1 MEEKYGFFRALKDLF
16 KYSKENKNKYIL
28 GTIFMIIFVI
38 TSMIYTTMNSKL
50 IANIMSLNLDKAIK
64 LVFIC
69 ALLRIFSIT
78 FCHNQYRKIV
88 IKTGEEISAT
98 IQKKIYSKVLNLSMT
113 SFENMKSGKIFT
125 TIKAA
130 DSGMMSTISELFQ
143 ESAYVATSVVMLFV
157 IYFIDW
163 KIGLGVTAI
172 SAISLLLF
180 KIKLNKSKKY
190 LKSEFNYADNY
201 STLVNET
208 TRGFKEIK
216 ALDLKEKYFNI
227 FEKDIENL
235 KDTRITRRL
244 LGKTVNTSKWTI
256 RIIGDAIILLYII
269 EQLRISAMDIETA
282 MMVITYMT
290 NIVDDVFHRIIE
302 HDSGISEFTANM
314 RRVKSLLE
322 DEELEK
328 EKFGTKEYKNI
339 KGNIEFK
346 NVTFAYSK
354 DKILNDISFEIKAKK
369 KNALVGMSGS
379 GKTTI
384 FKLLLKQYD
393 NYDGQILIDGY
404 DIRDFSEKSLR
415 NAISVVNQEP
425 MLFNM
430 SIKENLLMVKPDA
443 TDEQIKQACKLAS
456 IHDFIETLPHKY
468 DEIMLEN
475 NNNISV
481 GQKQRIAIARSIL
494 KDTPIILFDEV
505 TSALDK
511 ESKKNIEETI
521 NEIAKVKTVVVIA
534 HTLDSIDI
542 VLDNSDKTNLVYS
555 VNDIENKSEYKVN
568 VLKNDKIDKDNKD
581 NIDKYNNKSLLIG
594 LLGGVGLTVLAVL
607 LIVFIN
613 NKAKSRKN

>member
-1 MEEKYGFFRALKDLF
+1 MEEKYGFFKALKDLF

-28 GTIFMIIFVI
+28 GTLFMIIFVI
-38 TSMIYTTMNSKL
+38 TSMVYTTMNSKL

-78 FCHNQYRKIV
+78 FCHNQYRRIV

-130 DSGMMSTISELFQ
+130 DSGMMSTISQLLQ
-143 ESAYVATSVVMLFV
+143 ESAYIATSVAMLFV

-180 KIKLNKSKKY
+180 KIQLNKSKKY
-190 LKSEFNYADNY
+190 LKLEFDYADNY

-216 ALDLKEKYFNI
+216 ALDLKENCFNI

-235 KDTRITRRL
+235 KDKRITRRL
-244 LGKTVNTSKWTI
+244 LGKNVNTSKWTI

-269 EQLRISAMDIETA
+269 EQLKVSAMDIETA
-282 MMVITYMT
+282 MLVITYMT

-302 HDSGISEFTANM
+302 HDFGISEFTANM

-328 EKFGTKEYKNI
+328 EKFGTKEYNNI

-443 TDEQIKQACKLAS
+443 TDKQIQQACKLAS

-468 DEIMLEN
+468 DEILLEN

-505 TSALDK
+505 TSALDR

-521 NEIAKVKTVVVIA
+521 NEIAKVKTVIVIA
-534 HTLDSIDI
+534 HTLDSI
-542 VLDNSDKTNLVYS
+542 NNF
-555 VNDIENKSEYKVN
+555 
-568 VLKNDKIDKDNKD
+568 D
-581 NIDKYNNKSLLIG
+581 NIVCLKDGIIVEEGSHKDLINEEGMYYNLLNI
-594 LLGGVGLTVLAVL
+594 
-607 LIVFIN
+607 
-613 NKAKSRKN
+613 

>member
-1 MEEKYGFFRALKDLF
+1 MEEKYGFFKALKDLF

-28 GTIFMIIFVI
+28 GTLFMIIFVI
-38 TSMIYTTMNSKL
+38 TSMVYTTMNSKL

-78 FCHNQYRKIV
+78 FCHNQYRRIV

-130 DSGMMSTISELFQ
+130 DSGMMSTISQLLQ
-143 ESAYVATSVVMLFV
+143 ESAYIATSVAMLFV

-180 KIKLNKSKKY
+180 KIQLNKSKKY
-190 LKSEFNYADNY
+190 LKLEFDYADNY

-216 ALDLKEKYFNI
+216 ALDLKENCFNI

-235 KDTRITRRL
+235 KDKRITRRL
-244 LGKTVNTSKWTI
+244 LGKNVNTSKWTI

-269 EQLRISAMDIETA
+269 EQLKVSAMDIETA
-282 MMVITYMT
+282 MLVITYMT

-302 HDSGISEFTANM
+302 HDFGISEFTANM
-314 RRVKSLLE
+314 RRVKFLLE

-328 EKFGTKEYKNI
+328 EKFGTKEYNNI

-443 TDEQIKQACKLAS
+443 TDKQIQQACKLAS

-468 DEIMLEN
+468 DEILLEN

-505 TSALDK
+505 TSALDR

-521 NEIAKVKTVVVIA
+521 NEIAKVKTVIVIA
-534 HTLDSIDI
+534 HTLDSI
-542 VLDNSDKTNLVYS
+542 NNF
-555 VNDIENKSEYKVN
+555 
-568 VLKNDKIDKDNKD
+568 D
-581 NIDKYNNKSLLIG
+581 NIVCLKDGIIVEEGSHKDLINEEGMYYNLLNI
-594 LLGGVGLTVLAVL
+594 
-607 LIVFIN
+607 
-613 NKAKSRKN
+613 

>member
-1 MEEKYGFFRALKDLF
+1 MDEKYGFFKALKDLF
-16 KYSKENKNKYIL
+16 KYSKENKNKYII

-38 TSMIYTTMNSKL
+38 TAMVYTTMNSKL

-64 LVFIC
+64 LVIIC

-78 FCHNQYRKIV
+78 FCHNQYRRIV

-98 IQKKIYSKVLNLSMT
+98 IQKKIYGRVLDLSMS

-130 DSGMMSTISELFQ
+130 DSGMMTTISQLLQ
-143 ESAYVATSVVMLFV
+143 ESAYIATSVAMLFV

-172 SAISLLLF
+172 STISLLLF
-180 KIKLNKSKKY
+180 KIQLNKSKKY
-190 LKSEFNYADNY
+190 LKDEFEYTDNY

-208 TRGFKEIK
+208 NRGFKEIK
-216 ALDLKEKYFNI
+216 ALDLKEKCFNI

-235 KDTRITRRL
+235 KNTRTTRRL
-244 LGKTVNTSKWTI
+244 LGKNVNTSKWTI

-269 EQLRISAMDIETA
+269 EQLKISVMNIETA
-282 MMVITYMT
+282 MLVITYMT

-302 HDSGISEFTANM
+302 HDFGISEFTANM
-314 RRVKSLLE
+314 RRISSLLE
-322 DEELEK
+322 DNELEK
-328 EKFGTKEYKNI
+328 EKFGTKEYNNI

-346 NVTFAYSK
+346 NITFAYSNDAILK
-354 DKILNDISFEIKAKK
+354 DVSFEIKAQK

-393 NYDGQILIDGY
+393 NYNGQILIDGHN
-404 DIRDFSEKSLR
+404 IKDFSEKSLR

-443 TDEQIKQACKLAS
+443 TEEQLQQACKLAS
-456 IHDFIETLPHKY
+456 IHEFIETLPHKY
-468 DEIMLEN
+468 DEILLEN

-481 GQKQRIAIARSIL
+481 GQKQRIAIARAIL

-521 NEIAKVKTVVVIA
+521 NKISKTKTVIVIA
-534 HTLDSIDI
+534 HTLDSI
-542 VLDNSDKTNLVYS
+542 
-555 VNDIENKSEYKVN
+555 ENF
-568 VLKNDKIDKDNKD
+568 D
-581 NIDKYNNKSLLIG
+581 NIVCLKDGVIVEEGSHNDLINEKGMYYNLIN
-594 LLGGVGLTVLAVL
+594 
-607 LIVFIN
+607 I
-613 NKAKSRKN
+613 

>member
-1 MEEKYGFFRALKDLF
+1 MDEKYGFFKALKDLF
-16 KYSKENKNKYIL
+16 KYSKENKNKYII

-64 LVFIC
+64 LVIIC

-78 FCHNQYRKIV
+78 FCHNQYRRIV

-98 IQKKIYSKVLNLSMT
+98 IQKKIYGKLLNLSMA
-113 SFENMKSGKIFT
+113 SFENMKSGTIFT

-130 DSGMMSTISELFQ
+130 DSGMMATISQLLQ
-143 ESAYVATSVVMLFV
+143 ESAYIATSVAMLFV

-172 SAISLLLF
+172 STLSLLLF
-180 KIKLNKSKKY
+180 KIQLNKSKKY
-190 LKSEFNYADNY
+190 LKDEFEYTDNY

-208 TRGFKEIK
+208 NRGFKEIK
-216 ALDLKEKYFNI
+216 ALDLKEKCFNI

-235 KDTRITRRL
+235 KNTRTTRRL
-244 LGKTVNTSKWTI
+244 LGKNVNTSKWTI

-269 EQLRISAMDIETA
+269 EQLKISVMNIETA
-282 MMVITYMT
+282 MLVITYMT

-302 HDSGISEFTANM
+302 HDFGISEFTANM
-314 RRVKSLLE
+314 RRISSLLE
-322 DEELEK
+322 DNELEK
-328 EKFGTKEYKNI
+328 EKFGTKEYNNI

-346 NVTFAYSK
+346 NITFAYSN
-354 DKILNDISFEIKAKK
+354 DVILKDISFEIKAQK

-393 NYDGQILIDGY
+393 NYNGQILIDGHN
-404 DIRDFSEKSLR
+404 IKDFSEKSLR

-443 TDEQIKQACKLAS
+443 TEEQLQQVCKLAS
-456 IHDFIETLPHKY
+456 IHEFIETLPHKY
-468 DEIMLEN
+468 DEILLEN

-481 GQKQRIAIARSIL
+481 GQKQRIAIARAIL

-521 NEIAKVKTVVVIA
+521 NKISKTKTVIVIA
-534 HTLDSIDI
+534 HTLDSI
-542 VLDNSDKTNLVYS
+542 
-555 VNDIENKSEYKVN
+555 ENF
-568 VLKNDKIDKDNKD
+568 D
-581 NIDKYNNKSLLIG
+581 NIVCLKDGGIVEEGSHNDLINEKGMYYNLIK
-594 LLGGVGLTVLAVL
+594 
-607 LIVFIN
+607 I
-613 NKAKSRKN
+613 

>member
-1 MEEKYGFFRALKDLF
+1 
-16 KYSKENKNKYIL
+16 
-28 GTIFMIIFVI
+28 
-38 TSMIYTTMNSKL
+38 
-50 IANIMSLNLDKAIK
+50 
-64 LVFIC
+64 
-69 ALLRIFSIT
+69 
-78 FCHNQYRKIV
+78 
-88 IKTGEEISAT
+88 
-98 IQKKIYSKVLNLSMT
+98 
-113 SFENMKSGKIFT
+113 
-125 TIKAA
+125 
-130 DSGMMSTISELFQ
+130 
-143 ESAYVATSVVMLFV
+143 
-157 IYFIDW
+157 
-163 KIGLGVTAI
+163 
-172 SAISLLLF
+172 
-180 KIKLNKSKKY
+180 
-190 LKSEFNYADNY
+190 
-201 STLVNET
+201 
-208 TRGFKEIK
+208 
-216 ALDLKEKYFNI
+216 
-227 FEKDIENL
+227 
-235 KDTRITRRL
+235 
-244 LGKTVNTSKWTI
+244 
-256 RIIGDAIILLYII
+256 
-269 EQLRISAMDIETA
+269 MDIETA

-302 HDSGISEFTANM
+302 HDFGISEFTANM

-339 KGNIEFK
+339 KGNIELK

-369 KNALVGMSGS
+369 KNALVGLSGS
-379 GKTTI
+379 GKSTI

-443 TDEQIKQACKLAS
+443 TDEQIQQACKLAS
-456 IHDFIETLPHKY
+456 IHEFIETLPHKY
-468 DEIMLEN
+468 DEILLEN

-534 HTLDSIDI
+534 HTLDSIDNFDNI
-542 VLDNSDKTNLVYS
+542 VC
-555 VNDIENKSEYKVN
+555 
-568 VLKNDKIDKDNKD
+568 LKNGVIVEEGSHNDLINEKGMYYNLL
-581 NIDKYNNKSLLIG
+581 NI
-594 LLGGVGLTVLAVL
+594 
-607 LIVFIN
+607 
-613 NKAKSRKN
+613 

>member
-50 IANIMSLNLDKAIK
+50 IANIMSLNLYKAIK

-216 ALDLKEKYFNI
+216 ALNLKEK
-227 FEKDIENL
+227 
-235 KDTRITRRL
+235 
-244 LGKTVNTSKWTI
+244 
-256 RIIGDAIILLYII
+256 
-269 EQLRISAMDIETA
+269 
-282 MMVITYMT
+282 
-290 NIVDDVFHRIIE
+290 
-302 HDSGISEFTANM
+302 
-314 RRVKSLLE
+314 
-322 DEELEK
+322 
-328 EKFGTKEYKNI
+328 
-339 KGNIEFK
+339 
-346 NVTFAYSK
+346 
-354 DKILNDISFEIKAKK
+354 
-369 KNALVGMSGS
+369 
-379 GKTTI
+379 
-384 FKLLLKQYD
+384 
-393 NYDGQILIDGY
+393 
-404 DIRDFSEKSLR
+404 
-415 NAISVVNQEP
+415 
-425 MLFNM
+425 
-430 SIKENLLMVKPDA
+430 
-443 TDEQIKQACKLAS
+443 
-456 IHDFIETLPHKY
+456 
-468 DEIMLEN
+468 
-475 NNNISV
+475 
-481 GQKQRIAIARSIL
+481 
-494 KDTPIILFDEV
+494 
-505 TSALDK
+505 
-511 ESKKNIEETI
+511 
-521 NEIAKVKTVVVIA
+521 
-534 HTLDSIDI
+534 
-542 VLDNSDKTNLVYS
+542 
-555 VNDIENKSEYKVN
+555 
-568 VLKNDKIDKDNKD
+568 
-581 NIDKYNNKSLLIG
+581 
-594 LLGGVGLTVLAVL
+594 
-607 LIVFIN
+607 
-613 NKAKSRKN
+613 

>member
-1 MEEKYGFFRALKDLF
+1 MDEKYGFFKALKDLF
-16 KYSKENKNKYIL
+16 KYSKENKNKYII

-38 TSMIYTTMNSKL
+38 TAMVYTTMNSKL

-64 LVFIC
+64 LVIIC

-78 FCHNQYRKIV
+78 FCHNQYRRIV

-98 IQKKIYSKVLNLSMT
+98 IQKKIYGKVLNLSMT

-130 DSGMMSTISELFQ
+130 DSGMMTTISQLLQ
-143 ESAYVATSVVMLFV
+143 ESAYIATSVAMLFV

-163 KIGLGVTAI
+163 KIGLGVTVI
-172 SAISLLLF
+172 STLSLLLF
-180 KIKLNKSKKY
+180 KIQLNKSKKY
-190 LKSEFNYADNY
+190 LKDEFEYIDNY
-201 STLVNET
+201 STLVSET
-208 TRGFKEIK
+208 NRGFKEIK
-216 ALDLKEKYFNI
+216 ALDLKEKCFSI

-235 KDTRITRRL
+235 KNTRTTRRL
-244 LGKTVNTSKWTI
+244 LGKNVNTSKWTI

-269 EQLRISAMDIETA
+269 EQLKISVMNIETA
-282 MMVITYMT
+282 MLVITYMT

-302 HDSGISEFTANM
+302 HDFGISEFTANM
-314 RRVKSLLE
+314 RRIKSLLE
-322 DEELEK
+322 DKELEK
-328 EKFGTKEYKNI
+328 EKFGAKEYNNI
-339 KGNIEFK
+339 EGNIEFK
-346 NVTFAYSK
+346 NITFAYSN
-354 DKILNDISFEIKAKK
+354 DVILKDISFEIKAQK

-393 NYDGQILIDGY
+393 NYNGQILIDGY
-404 DIRDFSEKSLR
+404 NIKDFSEKSLR

-443 TDEQIKQACKLAS
+443 TEEQLQQACKLAS
-456 IHDFIETLPHKY
+456 IHEFIETLPHKY
-468 DEIMLEN
+468 DEILLEN

-481 GQKQRIAIARSIL
+481 GQKQRIAIARAIL

-521 NEIAKVKTVVVIA
+521 NKISKTKTVIVIA
-534 HTLDSIDI
+534 HTLDSI
-542 VLDNSDKTNLVYS
+542 
-555 VNDIENKSEYKVN
+555 ENF
-568 VLKNDKIDKDNKD
+568 D
-581 NIDKYNNKSLLIG
+581 NIVCLKDGVIVEEGSHNDLINEKGMYYNLIN
-594 LLGGVGLTVLAVL
+594 
-607 LIVFIN
+607 I
-613 NKAKSRKN
+613 

>member
-1 MEEKYGFFRALKDLF
+1 MDEKYGFFKALKDLF

-38 TSMIYTTMNSKL
+38 TSMFYTTMNSKL
-50 IANIMSLNLDKAIK
+50 IANIMSLNLDKAIR
-64 LVFIC
+64 LVVIC

-78 FCHNQYRKIV
+78 FCHNQYRRIV
-88 IKTGEEISAT
+88 IKAGEKISAT
-98 IQKKIYSKVLNLSMT
+98 IQKKIYSKVLNLSMS

-130 DSGMMSTISELFQ
+130 DSGMMSTISQLLQ

-180 KIKLNKSKKY
+180 KIQLDKSKKY
-190 LKSEFNYADNY
+190 LKSEFEYADNY

-216 ALDLKEKYFNI
+216 ALDLKEKCFNI
-227 FEKDIENL
+227 FGNDIDNL

-302 HDSGISEFTANM
+302 HDFGISEFTANM

-339 KGNIEFK
+339 KGNIELK

-369 KNALVGMSGS
+369 KNALVGLSGS
-379 GKTTI
+379 GKSTI

-443 TDEQIKQACKLAS
+443 TDEQIQQACKLAS
-456 IHDFIETLPHKY
+456 IHEFIETLPHKY
-468 DEIMLEN
+468 DEILLEN

-534 HTLDSIDI
+534 HTLDSIDNFDNI
-542 VLDNSDKTNLVYS
+542 VC
-555 VNDIENKSEYKVN
+555 
-568 VLKNDKIDKDNKD
+568 LKNGVIVEEGSHNDLINEKGMYYNLL
-581 NIDKYNNKSLLIG
+581 NI
-594 LLGGVGLTVLAVL
+594 
-607 LIVFIN
+607 
-613 NKAKSRKN
+613 

>member
-1 MEEKYGFFRALKDLF
+1 
-16 KYSKENKNKYIL
+16 
-28 GTIFMIIFVI
+28 
-38 TSMIYTTMNSKL
+38 
-50 IANIMSLNLDKAIK
+50 
-64 LVFIC
+64 
-69 ALLRIFSIT
+69 
-78 FCHNQYRKIV
+78 
-88 IKTGEEISAT
+88 
-98 IQKKIYSKVLNLSMT
+98 
-113 SFENMKSGKIFT
+113 
-125 TIKAA
+125 
-130 DSGMMSTISELFQ
+130 
-143 ESAYVATSVVMLFV
+143 
-157 IYFIDW
+157 
-163 KIGLGVTAI
+163 
-172 SAISLLLF
+172 
-180 KIKLNKSKKY
+180 
-190 LKSEFNYADNY
+190 
-201 STLVNET
+201 
-208 TRGFKEIK
+208 
-216 ALDLKEKYFNI
+216 
-227 FEKDIENL
+227 
-235 KDTRITRRL
+235 
-244 LGKTVNTSKWTI
+244 
-256 RIIGDAIILLYII
+256 
-269 EQLRISAMDIETA
+269 MDIETA
-282 MMVITYMT
+282 MLVITYMT

-302 HDSGISEFTANM
+302 HDFGISEFTANM

-328 EKFGTKEYKNI
+328 EKFGTKEYNNI

-443 TDEQIKQACKLAS
+443 TDKQIQQAYKLAS

-468 DEIMLEN
+468 DEILLEN

-505 TSALDK
+505 TSALDR

-521 NEIAKVKTVVVIA
+521 NEIAKVKTVIVIA
-534 HTLDSIDI
+534 HTLDSI
-542 VLDNSDKTNLVYS
+542 NNF
-555 VNDIENKSEYKVN
+555 
-568 VLKNDKIDKDNKD
+568 D
-581 NIDKYNNKSLLIG
+581 NIVCLKDGIIVEEGSHKDLINEEGMYYNLLNI
-594 LLGGVGLTVLAVL
+594 
-607 LIVFIN
+607 
-613 NKAKSRKN
+613 

>member
-1 MEEKYGFFRALKDLF
+1 MNEKYGFFKALKDLF

-38 TSMIYTTMNSKL
+38 TSMVYTTMNSKL
-50 IANIMSLNLDKAIK
+50 IANIMSLNLDKAIR
-64 LVFIC
+64 LVVIC

-130 DSGMMSTISELFQ
+130 DSGMMSTISQLLQ

-180 KIKLNKSKKY
+180 KIQLDKSKKY
-190 LKSEFNYADNY
+190 LKSEFDYADNY

-216 ALDLKEKYFNI
+216 ALDLKEKSFNI
-227 FEKDIENL
+227 FGKDIDNL

-282 MMVITYMT
+282 MMIITYMT

-302 HDSGISEFTANM
+302 HDFGISEFTANM

-328 EKFGTKEYKNI
+328 DKFGTKEYKNI
-339 KGNIEFK
+339 KGNIELK

-369 KNALVGMSGS
+369 KNALVGLSGS
-379 GKTTI
+379 GKSTI

-393 NYDGQILIDGY
+393 NYDGQILIDGH

-443 TDEQIKQACKLAS
+443 TDEQIQQACKLAS
-456 IHDFIETLPHKY
+456 IHEFIETLPHKY
-468 DEIMLEN
+468 DEILLEN

-534 HTLDSIDI
+534 HTLDSIDNFDNI
-542 VLDNSDKTNLVYS
+542 VC
-555 VNDIENKSEYKVN
+555 
-568 VLKNDKIDKDNKD
+568 LKNGVIVEEGSHNDLINEKGMYYNLL
-581 NIDKYNNKSLLIG
+581 NI
-594 LLGGVGLTVLAVL
+594 
-607 LIVFIN
+607 
-613 NKAKSRKN
+613 